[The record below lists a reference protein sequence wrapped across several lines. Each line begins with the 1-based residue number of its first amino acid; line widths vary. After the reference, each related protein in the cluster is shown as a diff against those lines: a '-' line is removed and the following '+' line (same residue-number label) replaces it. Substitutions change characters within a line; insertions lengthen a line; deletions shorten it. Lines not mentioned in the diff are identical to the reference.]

1 MLIVCEILEEI
12 GVCKNEQKY
21 AIIRRFRTNY
31 NKTAVEKP
39 LPVKVTFG
47 KDITDMRIEDVLKKA
62 KALKD
67 SLKFK
72 SVFFGKD
79 LTVTQIVRLKQ
90 LIKTRNEENSK
101 LDAKNKVTKTTE
113 TFRYGVRNDMVVKVF
128 LNN

>member
-1 MLIVCEILEEI
+1 
-12 GVCKNEQKY
+12 
-21 AIIRRFRTNY
+21 
-31 NKTAVEKP
+31 
-39 LPVKVTFG
+39 
-47 KDITDMRIEDVLKKA
+47 MRIEDVLKKA

-101 LDAKNKVTKTTE
+101 LDAKNKVTKTTA
-113 TFRYGVRNDMVVKVF
+113 TFRYGIRNDMVVKVF